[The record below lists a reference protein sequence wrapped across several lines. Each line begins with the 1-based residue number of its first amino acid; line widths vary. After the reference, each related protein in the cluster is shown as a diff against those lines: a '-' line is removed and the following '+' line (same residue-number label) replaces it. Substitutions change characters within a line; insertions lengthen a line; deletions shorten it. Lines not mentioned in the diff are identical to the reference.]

1 MINGLY
7 ARVHINAWIKNAGH
21 LLAILP
27 LTVPLIMFAMRTS
40 VSKLIQ
46 TIPVEDIVM
55 PNTNVTYF
63 ISVKTPN
70 VNGSDHQSQKKLFFN
85 YHFMSY
91 INHFFSLFNLIRYD
105 RKINLTKSRLFV
117 FDMFSIYFYYS

>member
-1 MINGLY
+1 
-7 ARVHINAWIKNAGH
+7 
-21 LLAILP
+21 
-27 LTVPLIMFAMRTS
+27 MRTS

-46 TIPVEDIVM
+46 TIPVEDIAM

-70 VNGSDHQSQKKLFFN
+70 VNGSDQSQKKLFFN

-91 INHFFSLFNLIRYD
+91 INHFFSLLNLIRYD

>member
-7 ARVHINAWIKNAGH
+7 ARVHINVWIKNAGH
-21 LLAILP
+21 LLVILP

-70 VNGSDHQSQKKLFFN
+70 VNGSDQS
-85 YHFMSY
+85 
-91 INHFFSLFNLIRYD
+91 
-105 RKINLTKSRLFV
+105 
-117 FDMFSIYFYYS
+117 